1 MLGQKVFQK
10 TTEVKEGKIKNKKI
24 CRIVQIQKKNYT
36 KFKSIQ
42 HFFYFFIWPNQKRS
56 YFCKNLYLAAYPL
69 NFDLDII
76 KLQY

>member
-10 TTEVKEGKIKNKKI
+10 TTEVKEGKKKKNLKNCTNSNKKI
-24 CRIVQIQKKNYT
+24 IQNSNQ
-36 KFKSIQ
+36 FNI
-42 HFFYFFIWPNQKRS
+42 FLYFFIWPNQKRS